1 MAAAS
6 VDGSCWCVREE
17 DRCRRRQQRRRRG
30 GGSGGGE
37 GEASVMSVTAPSVF
51 LGACLGVCVFLLCV
65 GGSEG
70 SMDITA
76 FEYFRKFGKHL
87 ELGECPQRELLVT
100 SPNNS
105 TTFIVPE
112 SCKARQ
118 KGNITNVPRE
128 LNDTRHVIIP
138 TANDL
143 VAYLGLCGGEAASYL
158 GILNNAGD
166 CVAVEI
172 ASKLSFNK
180 KTMIRAYVEYYR
192 KSLDILDTASDYHG
206 SIREGFNEYVSDK
219 FYVKN
224 RSYGTLEIVLVQ
236 FRFRSRKETE
246 MAKDLKVSSRL
257 MSEYMRK
264 VEREVGKPRRVMV
277 LSLSTATEETYRLN
291 KYDDQHWGKAV
302 RDVELR
308 EVVIT
313 QRRKLIDSGRIRPHL
328 NYQLFPFV
336 PRKGQSYRI
345 SSPLT
350 WEATSM
356 LEVSLRVS
364 IGIAKKTA
372 KRCRGDR
379 SKMCRRVRELR
390 RKLTALQSEIHK
402 GRSSWVTFTSKEQ
415 QDFASRYTARVSTY
429 ASVTKSLSRAVR
441 RLKKQQKLDRL
452 HLKKRRRNLVPLDQ
466 QQKKQKQQQRRI
478 RRLQQKRDRAPH
490 VHRLMSRREQRRSA

>member
-1 MAAAS
+1 
-6 VDGSCWCVREE
+6 
-17 DRCRRRQQRRRRG
+17 
-30 GGSGGGE
+30 
-37 GEASVMSVTAPSVF
+37 
-51 LGACLGVCVFLLCV
+51 
-65 GGSEG
+65 
-70 SMDITA
+70 MDITA

-100 SPNNS
+100 SPDS
-105 TTFIVPE
+105 AESYIVPE
-112 SCKARQ
+112 PCTARQ
-118 KGNITNVPRE
+118 KGNITSIPRE
-128 LNDTRHVIIP
+128 LNDTRHVVIP

-172 ASKLSFNK
+172 ASKLVFNK
-180 KTMIRAYVEYYR
+180 KTMVRAYVEYYR
-192 KSLDILDTASDYHG
+192 KSLDILDTPADSHG
-206 SIREGFNEYVSDK
+206 SDREGFDDYVANK

-224 RSYGTLEIVLVQ
+224 RSYGTLEIILVQ
-236 FRFRSRKETE
+236 FRFRSRKQTE
-246 MAKDLKVSSRL
+246 LAKDLKVSSRL
-257 MSEYMRK
+257 MSEYLKK

-277 LSLSTATEETYRLN
+277 LSLSTATEETYKLD
-291 KYDDQHWGKAV
+291 KYNDQQWGSAV

-336 PRKGQSYRI
+336 ARNAQSYRL

-364 IGIAKKTA
+364 LGIAKATA

-379 SKMCRRVRELR
+379 TQMCRRVRELR
-390 RKLTALQSEIHK
+390 RKLTSLQEEIHK
-402 GRSSWVTFTSKEQ
+402 GRSNWMAFSSKEQ
-415 QDFASRYTARVSTY
+415 QQFASLYTARVSTY
-429 ASVTKSLSRAVR
+429 ASVTKTLSRAVR
-441 RLKKQQKLDRL
+441 RLKKQQKLERAHL
-452 HLKKRRRNLVPLDQ
+452 LKKRRRNLVHADQ
-466 QQKKQKQQQRRI
+466 RRRI
-478 RRLQQKRDRAPH
+478 RRLHHKRDRAPH
-490 VHRLMSRREQRRSA
+490 ARRVLARRDQRRNV

>member
-1 MAAAS
+1 
-6 VDGSCWCVREE
+6 
-17 DRCRRRQQRRRRG
+17 
-30 GGSGGGE
+30 
-37 GEASVMSVTAPSVF
+37 
-51 LGACLGVCVFLLCV
+51 
-65 GGSEG
+65 
-70 SMDITA
+70 MDITA
-76 FEYFRKFGKHL
+76 FEYFRKFGRHL

-100 SPNNS
+100 SPDS
-105 TTFIVPE
+105 PASYIVPE
-112 SCKARQ
+112 SCNARQ
-118 KGNITNVPRE
+118 KGNITSIPRE
-128 LNDTRHVIIP
+128 LNDTRHVVIP

-180 KTMIRAYVEYYR
+180 KTMVRAYVEYYR
-192 KSLDILDTASDYHG
+192 KSLDILDTTNDSPG
-206 SIREGFNEYVSDK
+206 RVREGFNEYVSDK
-219 FYVKN
+219 FYVKH

-236 FRFRSRKETE
+236 FRFRSRKQTE

-257 MSEYMRK
+257 MSEYMKK

-277 LSLSTATEETYRLN
+277 LSLSTATEDTYKLD
-291 KYDDQHWGKAV
+291 KYDDQHWGSAV

-336 PRKGQSYRI
+336 AKNAQSYRL

-356 LEVSLRVS
+356 LEVSLKVS
-364 IGIAKKTA
+364 LGIAKSTA
-372 KRCRGDR
+372 KKCRGDR

-390 RKLTALQSEIHK
+390 RKLASLQAEIHK
-402 GRSSWVTFTSKEQ
+402 GRSNWMALTNKEQ
-415 QDFASRYTARVSTY
+415 QEFSSRYTARVSTY
-429 ASVTKSLSRAVR
+429 ASVTKTLSRAVR

-452 HLKKRRRNLVPLDQ
+452 HLKKRRRNLIPLDQ
-466 QQKKQKQQQRRI
+466 KRRI
-478 RRLQQKRDRAPH
+478 RRLGHKRNRAPRA
-490 VHRLMSRREQRRSA
+490 HRLLSRQDQRRKM